1 MNTKE
6 LEQKIKEVS
15 LKYLIEYDNQTEI
28 TGKGKTF
35 INYNNEIKQLRE
47 EVKKDKVL
55 ISQPIV
61 IKWLRVSM
69 RLIRFNDSIEEY
81 LEESNGNLLIYS
93 DEPPFEQFR
102 DALHDMVDASVD
114 LLEAIADLIEAVFNL
129 FTEWDD
135 RHGPS
140 D

>member
-1 MNTKE
+1 MNIKE

-15 LKYLIEYDNQTEI
+15 QKHLIDYDTQTEI
-28 TGKGKTF
+28 AGKGKVF

-47 EVKKDKVL
+47 DVKKDKIL
-55 ISQPIV
+55 MSQPIV
-61 IKWLRVSM
+61 INWLRVSM

-81 LEESNGNLLIYS
+81 LEESNSNPLIYS

-102 DALHDMVDASVD
+102 DALHDIVDATVD
-114 LLEAIADLIEAVFNL
+114 LLEAIADLIEAVWDL
-129 FTEWDD
+129 FTDWDV

>member
-1 MNTKE
+1 MNIKE